1 MPLRSVILKARSV
14 RRPQHAGERTKAPT
28 VPSHAP
34 GPERRENPMNRL
46 MLIAVVATT
55 SALVGC
61 NEPPPGSR
69 YQIGYIGEHGI
80 VRLDTHTGEMRRFVA
95 ALGGDVAAPSQ
106 VRIVFDQ
113 ALLEGCV
120 ELGHIPSPEA
130 AKDITA
136 AMGGDTA
143 YFGKNKALKDAA
155 WAYKCKAAPALV
167 PPQQSSSERRS
178 PR

>member
-1 MPLRSVILKARSV
+1 
-14 RRPQHAGERTKAPT
+14 
-28 VPSHAP
+28 
-34 GPERRENPMNRL
+34 MNEL
-46 MLIAVVATT
+46 MLLAVVATT

-61 NEPPPGSR
+61 SEPPPGPR
-69 YQIGYIGEHGI
+69 YQISSIGENGI

-106 VRIVFDQ
+106 VRIVFDG

-120 ELGHIPSPEA
+120 ELGHISLPEA
-130 AKDITA
+130 AQDITA
-136 AMGGDTA
+136 AMNGDTA

-155 WAYKCKAAPALV
+155 WAYKCKAAPARM
-167 PPQQSSSERRS
+167 PPQSSSERRS